1 MMEQL
6 LYRTDLFDL
15 YGELLTEHQQKCME
29 LYLFENFSL
38 AEIGEEMGISRQA
51 VHDNIH
57 RSQKAME
64 KYEEKLKLVE
74 RYRHERAEL
83 AEISGLIRNLRR
95 PDNEK
100 AVDEVLKRLSSF
112 LERGR
117 GGLN

>member
-6 LYRTDLFDL
+6 LYRTALFDL

-57 RSQKAME
+57 RSQKTLE

-74 RYRHERAEL
+74 RYRRERAEL
-83 AEISGLIRNLRR
+83 AEISGLVRNLRR

>member
-6 LYRTDLFDL
+6 LYMTDLFDL

-38 AEIGEEMGISRQA
+38 TEIGEELGISRQA

-64 KYEEKLKLVE
+64 KYDEKLKLVE
-74 RYRHERAEL
+74 RYRRERVEL
-83 AEISGLIRNLRR
+83 PEISSLVGNLRT
-95 PDNEK
+95 PGNEK
-100 AVDEVLKRLSSF
+100 AVDEVLERLSSF
-112 LERGR
+112 LERGQ
-117 GGLN
+117 GVSN